1 MIILDNTLRIEVIP
15 AGAMVAHLTSN
26 QGVPG
31 SIPGSGIIHTLLFL
45 LLIFTIMMCL
55 HEFIK
60 LFISIDYSLLA
71 NQELFCI
78 SKFLRPM
85 GSPQWE
91 LGRIN
96 WQFINMIHSITS
108 SSRSAGT

>member
-31 SIPGSGIIHTLLFL
+31 SIPGSGILHTLLFL

-55 HEFIK
+55 QEFIK
-60 LFISIDYSLLA
+60 LFISILIVGKSGVVLRLKVPQA
-71 NQELFCI
+71 NGKSTVGI
-78 SKFLRPM
+78 GKD
-85 GSPQWE
+85 
-91 LGRIN
+91 
-96 WQFINMIHSITS
+96 
-108 SSRSAGT
+108 